1 MLRLQHRCLRCL
13 PGIGF
18 TRSEGELDGVKSGV
32 YRLTVRGMYLCA
44 GSASGTIHFY
54 KMLTQTKN
62 PLTKEVEAPVNSSSS
77 SNNGRTGYIASYI
90 SSFMPENLD
99 TTRSFAQVR
108 LRMYTS

>member
-1 MLRLQHRCLRCL
+1 
-13 PGIGF
+13 
-18 TRSEGELDGVKSGV
+18 
-32 YRLTVRGMYLCA
+32 MYLCA

-54 KMLTQTKN
+54 KN
-62 PLTKEVEAPVNSSSS
+62 VNSDKESSYERGGDDSKLSSS